1 MDIIS
6 FLELINIY
14 VIENYLISLMVF
26 ICLLIFYTS
35 LSIPGNLFLFL
46 FSGFIFGFYLGYIVN
61 IISITIG
68 SFIFFKFSKYF
79 FKYFFKN
86 TYKNYSLKLNSII
99 KDSSYEYL
107 VLLRLVPGPPLIAQN
122 LCLSLLKISKIKLL
136 ITTFIGFT
144 PLMLITSYIG
154 SKVSNFVE
162 LKSFDIKNIFSFNF
176 LIILIILIS
185 LVIIRIVIKKRPS

>member
-61 IISITIG
+61 IISIT
-68 SFIFFKFSKYF
+68 K
-79 FKYFFKN
+79 
-86 TYKNYSLKLNSII
+86 SITFQI
-99 KDSSYEYL
+99 TPCENILAS
-107 VLLRLVPGPPLIAQN
+107 PLI
-122 LCLSLLKISKIKLL
+122 L
-136 ITTFIGFT
+136 
-144 PLMLITSYIG
+144 
-154 SKVSNFVE
+154 
-162 LKSFDIKNIFSFNF
+162 FNF
-176 LIILIILIS
+176 SDEWELMCT
-185 LVIIRIVIKKRPS
+185 R